1 MAETIRVGII
11 GAGWP
16 GTAHAKGYQAAG
28 GFKVVAVADL
38 IPSRR
43 KALRDELGI
52 AREYASADELLAGE
66 PLEAVSVCLPTHLHA
81 PVACSALRAGR
92 HVMCEKPPALDAAE
106 ARQMHNAAV
115 KAGKVLMYALQ
126 RRFGPAEQ
134 AARMAIDKG
143 YVGEAYHARAV
154 WTRTRGIPRGTGW
167 FTHKEKSG
175 GGALID
181 IGVHM
186 LDIAWNL
193 LGQPR
198 PASAFGITHSRFRS
212 LLADD
217 ATYDV
222 EDAAFALLRFDGGK
236 SIELAATWAI
246 NQPPTQNGTVCRIY
260 GTSGAIEVYT
270 PAGPVLYRDFA
281 ADGTCRQNPL
291 KTPRLAGHA
300 ALMRHFRDCI
310 HGKATPSA
318 GAAQGVTLMQMI
330 DGIYRS
336 SRSGKS
342 VKL

>member
-1 MAETIRVGII
+1 MAGTLRIGII

-16 GTAHAKGYQAAG
+16 GAAHARGYQAAG

-38 IPSRR
+38 IPARR

-52 AREYASADELLAGE
+52 AREYASAEELLAGE

-81 PVACSALRAGR
+81 PVVRVALRAGR
-92 HVMCEKPPALDAAE
+92 HVMCEKPPALNAAE
-106 ARQMHNAAV
+106 AQKMQNAAA

-134 AARMAIDKG
+134 AARMAIHKG

-154 WTRTRGIPRGTGW
+154 WTRTRGIPQGTGW
-167 FTHKEKSG
+167 FTQKEKSG

-193 LGQPR
+193 LGQPK
-198 PASAFGITHSRFRS
+198 PTSAYGTTHSRFRS
-212 LLADD
+212 LLATD
-217 ATYDV
+217 AKFDV
-222 EDAAFALLRFDGGK
+222 EDAAFALLRFEGGK
-236 SIELAATWAI
+236 SIELATSWAI

-260 GTSGAIEVYT
+260 GTTGSIEVYT
-270 PAGPVLYRDFA
+270 PAGPVLYRDFGT
-281 ADGTCRQNPL
+281 DGQCRQNPL
-291 KTPRLAGHA
+291 KPPKLAGHA
-300 ALMRHFRDCI
+300 ALMRHFKECI

-336 SRSGKS
+336 SETGKS